1 MADIANVVVTVE
13 DVWAVIKTEKGTQK
27 IAYLLDGSGEDFIRK
42 LQSKNGTEFLEL
54 YFRSKKHLKSKLCF
68 V

>member
-42 LQSKNGTEFLEL
+42 LQSKNETEFLEL
-54 YFRSKKHLKSKLCF
+54 YLD
-68 V
+68 